1 MKIIQVVQ
9 KPQLRGAEI
18 FACQLSNHLMDLG
31 HEVIIISIFSGDAEL
46 PFNGEIIK
54 LNRDISNRFYDV
66 VAWKFF
72 L

>member
-1 MKIIQVVQ
+1 
-9 KPQLRGAEI
+9 
-18 FACQLSNHLMDLG
+18 MDLG